1 MGDRPLASSGQ
12 GFSGSGRRATTRER
26 AAQRIG
32 RALGLGIVVCV
43 AAVSAGGARAEEE
56 PSMLRIGLDG
66 LPPGAYEL
74 RIEARLE
81 GTGEDCEHR
90 ERILLMP

>member
-1 MGDRPLASSGQ
+1 
-12 GFSGSGRRATTRER
+12 
-26 AAQRIG
+26 
-32 RALGLGIVVCV
+32 
-43 AAVSAGGARAEEE
+43 
-56 PSMLRIGLDG
+56 MLRIGLDG

-81 GTGEDCEHR
+81 GTGEECEHR